1 MDDYWVLLLGV
12 IFAGGGG
19 ELFVRGT
26 VGLAYWARIFPE
38 IMYSLGLDA
47 FVIGATVVALGTSA
61 PELATII
68 IAKLRHHDDIALGIV
83 LGSNIF
89 NGLLIVSCAVLIS
102 PITIIWSEIMA
113 ALFVGILSVVCLFPS
128 STGYI
133 ERRQGHLL
141 LVLYVVYLV
150 VITQ

>member
-26 VGLAYWARIFPE
+26 VWLAYWARISPE

-68 IAKLRHHDDIALGIV
+68 IAKLRHHDDIACRVVAVTLVHPIV
-83 LGSNIF
+83 
-89 NGLLIVSCAVLIS
+89 CALVRIREFS
-102 PITIIWSEIMA
+102 
-113 ALFVGILSVVCLFPS
+113 GIL
-128 STGYI
+128 
-133 ERRQGHLL
+133 
-141 LVLYVVYLV
+141 
-150 VITQ
+150 